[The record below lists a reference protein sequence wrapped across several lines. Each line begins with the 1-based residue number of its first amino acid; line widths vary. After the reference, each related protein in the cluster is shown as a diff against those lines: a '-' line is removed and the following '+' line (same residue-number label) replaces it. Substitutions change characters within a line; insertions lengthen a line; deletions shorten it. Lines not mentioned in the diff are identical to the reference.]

1 MGLKK
6 ILVISEKGLGDALT
20 LLPALRSLKGLYPE
34 IQIDMLASGL
44 KALAPNVKP
53 VLEILD
59 HKSILKQTPEQ
70 LAKWLGNRAYDWVWN
85 TENQKSVWREIL
97 PQFKNPN
104 WISAEPHRNWPRKDV
119 LAIRCQQIQL
129 LFPDI
134 ISYPESFLPLL
145 KQQVIERNRFKDM
158 HAKSYRLIAIQ
169 PGGADPNKVWPA
181 EHYQELIEHLLRASR
196 VKVVLFLSPS
206 ESHFLNEGFL
216 PQDQRLIVVQEPLS
230 QLVSKLA
237 ACDLY
242 IGNDSGFYHLAY
254 ALNVPVVGIYSR
266 KKSIRIW
273 SYKSY
278 KARSVYKFLPKPM
291 LKSWKKLLRPED
303 VHRVVRPYL
312 KSEESKHIE
321 MSA

>member
-1 MGLKK
+1 MGPKK

-44 KALAPNVKP
+44 NALAPNVKP

-70 LAKWLGNRAYDWVWN
+70 LAKWLVTRAYDWVWN

-97 PQFKNPN
+97 PRFKNPN
-104 WISAEPHRNWPRKDV
+104 WISAQPHRKWPRKDV
-119 LAIRCQQIQL
+119 LAIRCEQIQL
-129 LFPDI
+129 LFPEI
-134 ISYPESFLPLL
+134 TTYPESFLPLL
-145 KQQVIERNRFKDM
+145 NEQVLEKNSFKDR
-158 HAKSYRLIAIQ
+158 HGKANRLIAIQ

-181 EHYQELIEHLLRASR
+181 EHYLELIEHLLRASR

-216 PQDQRLIVVQEPLS
+216 PQDQRLIVVQEPLN

-242 IGNDSGFYHLAY
+242 IGNDSGFYHLAF

-278 KARSVYKFLPKPM
+278 KARSVYKLLPKPM
-291 LKSWKKLLRPED
+291 LKSWKRLLRPKD
-303 VHRVVRPYL
+303 VLRTVQPYL
-312 KSEESKHIE
+312 KSEVTKQIQLGG
-321 MSA
+321 